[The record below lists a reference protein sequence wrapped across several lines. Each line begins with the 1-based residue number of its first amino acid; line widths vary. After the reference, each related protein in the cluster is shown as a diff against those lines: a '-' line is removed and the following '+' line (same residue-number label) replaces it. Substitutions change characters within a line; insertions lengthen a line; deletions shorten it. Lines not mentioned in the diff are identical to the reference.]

1 MLKSLIIENFRG
13 FKTFELQDLGRVNL
27 LVGTNNSGKTSIL
40 EALHILCSRTDMN
53 SIQQLMA
60 YRGEYWWTETD
71 GSKSDREYDIRHLF
85 HRQDIEP
92 GSKFSILGVH
102 SNHQEKLVA
111 SIHSR
116 EQSEQVNMDDDRDL
130 GELNL
135 VVNWTGQKVEEDIK
149 LPLSPGAGISANYIQ
164 RRRQIARESVTQF
177 LTPFSLEVGD
187 IIAMFDRV
195 VLTPKEAIAIQ
206 ALQAI
211 EPTIERIASVSIDK
225 SRYSTRQWRERGGF
239 LVRCSDRNQPIPIGS
254 MGDGVW
260 RMLGLVLAI
269 LCTQGGVLLVDE
281 IDSGL
286 HFTTMSDM
294 WRVIWEIATK
304 LDVQVFA
311 TTHNSD
317 CCTSLASITGNENVD
332 CAARTRDRHGITIQR
347 IEPGKTTAV
356 VFNEREIAIAAER
369 GIEVR

>member
-1 MLKSLIIENFRG
+1 MLKSLKIDNFRG
-13 FKTFELQDLGRVNL
+13 FKSFELQHLGRINL
-27 LVGTNNSGKTSIL
+27 LVGANNSGKTSIL
-40 EALHILCSRTDMN
+40 EAIQILCSRTYMV
-53 SIQQLMA
+53 SLQRLMT
-60 YRGEYWWTETD
+60 YRGEYWWTEAD
-71 GSKSDREYDIRHLF
+71 SRKNGASELDIRHLF
-85 HRQDIEP
+85 HGEYTAP
-92 GSKFSILGVH
+92 GRELSIVGVH

-111 SIHSR
+111 SIHAI
-116 EQSEQVNMDDDRDL
+116 EQSEPVSWDSDRDL

-135 VVNWTGQKVEEDIK
+135 VVNWTGQEEEEDIK
-149 LPLSPGAGISANYIQ
+149 LPLSPRAGLSTNYI
-164 RRRQIARESVTQF
+164 RRQRPIGSVTKTQL
-177 LTPFSLEVGD
+177 LTPFSLEVAD

-195 VLTPKEAIAIQ
+195 VLTPEEMTVIE

-211 EPTIERIASVSIDK
+211 EPTIERIASVSIDTYP
-225 SRYSTRQWRERGGF
+225 YSSRQWSTRGGF
-239 LVRCSDRNQPIPIGS
+239 LVRCSDRKQPIPIGS

-317 CCTSLASITGNENVD
+317 CWTSLASIASNEKVD
-332 CAARTRDRHGITIQR
+332 GHGITIQR
-347 IEPGKTTAV
+347 IEQGKTTAV
-356 VFNEREIAIAAER
+356 AFNEREIAIAAER

>member
-1 MLKSLIIENFRG
+1 MLKSLNIENFRG
-13 FKTFELQDLGRVNL
+13 LKSFELQHLGRVNL
-27 LVGTNNSGKTSIL
+27 LVGANNSGKTSIL
-40 EALHILCSRTDMN
+40 EAIQILCSRTDMG
-53 SIQQLMA
+53 SLQRLMT
-60 YRGEYWWTETD
+60 YRGEYSWPEAD
-71 GSKSDREYDIRHLF
+71 SMNIRRYRELDIRHLF
-85 HRQDIEP
+85 YREDIAP
-92 GSKFSILGVH
+92 GSEFSIVGVH

-111 SIHSR
+111 SIHPI
-116 EQSEQVNMDDDRDL
+116 EQSEQVNSEVDEDRDL

-135 VVNWTGQKVEEDIK
+135 VVNWTPQEVEEDIK
-149 LPLSPGAGISANYIQ
+149 LPLSPRAGLSTNDI
-164 RRRQIARESVTQF
+164 RRRRKTGSVTKTQL

-187 IIAMFDRV
+187 LIAMFDRV
-195 VLTPKEAIAIQ
+195 VLTPEEGIVIE

-211 EPTIERIASVSIDK
+211 EPTIERIASVGPDQ
-225 SRYSTRQWRERGGF
+225 SRYSTRERRERGGF

-317 CCTSLASITGNENVD
+317 CWTSLASIASNENVD
-332 CAARTRDRHGITIQR
+332 EHGITIQR
-347 IEPGKTTAV
+347 IEQGKTTAV

>member
-1 MLKSLIIENFRG
+1 MLKTLNIENFRG
-13 FKTFELQDLGRVNL
+13 FKSLELQHLGRVNL
-27 LVGTNNSGKTSIL
+27 LVGANNSGKTSIL
-40 EALHILCSRTDMN
+40 EAIQILCSRTDMG
-53 SIQQLMA
+53 SIQRLMT

-71 GSKSDREYDIRHLF
+71 SRKNGALELDIRHLF
-85 HRQDIEP
+85 HGQDTAP
-92 GSKFSILGVH
+92 GREFSIVGVH
-102 SNHQEKLVA
+102 GNHQEKLVA
-111 SIHSR
+111 SIHAI
-116 EQSEQVNMDDDRDL
+116 EQSEPVNWDEDRDL

-135 VVNWTGQKVEEDIK
+135 VVKWTGQELEEDIK
-149 LPLSPGAGISANYIQ
+149 LPLSLRAGLSTNYI
-164 RRRQIARESVTQF
+164 RNLRKHGSFTKTQL
-177 LTPFSLEVGD
+177 LTPFALEVAD
-187 IIAMFDRV
+187 LIAMFDRV
-195 VLTPKEAIAIQ
+195 VLTPEEGVVIE

-211 EPTIERIASVSIDK
+211 EPTIERIASVGPDQ
-225 SRYSTRQWRERGGF
+225 SRYSTRERRERGGF
-239 LVRCSDRNQPIPIGS
+239 LVRLSDRNQPIPIGS

-317 CCTSLASITGNENVD
+317 CWTSLASIVSNEKVD
-332 CAARTRDRHGITIQR
+332 MHGITIQR
-347 IEPGKTTAV
+347 IEKGKTTGV